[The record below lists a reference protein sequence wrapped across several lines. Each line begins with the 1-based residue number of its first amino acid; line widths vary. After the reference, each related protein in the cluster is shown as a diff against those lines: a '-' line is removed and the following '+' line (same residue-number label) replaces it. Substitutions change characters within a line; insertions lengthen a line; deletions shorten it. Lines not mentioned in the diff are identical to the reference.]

1 MTARAKI
8 SELEEISSNG
18 WPAREVE
25 YIGGWK
31 LRANDGVTRRA
42 NSVLPLADPK
52 RKLDDAVDAVE
63 QFYEHRG
70 IVPRFQVTEAS
81 APRNLD
87 SRLVERGYVTDIT
100 VRVQTTPLR
109 NLSAIGAHH
118 SVEMNPGLTAEWL
131 STYATAGQFDE
142 KAIKCRADI
151 LERIN
156 AKRAFALARISDN
169 IVGVGVGVVEQGWLG
184 LFAIETLVTY
194 RRAGVATSVIHSL
207 GAWGKENGARVAYLQ
222 VEAKNMPAL
231 ALYEEMGFKDA
242 YHYWSRTKTDTPKA
256 G

>member
-1 MTARAKI
+1 VTARAKI
-8 SELEEISSNG
+8 SELEQISSNG

-25 YIGGWK
+25 YIGGWR

-52 RKLDDAVDAVE
+52 RKLDDAIDAVE
-63 QFYEHRG
+63 QFYEHRV
-70 IVPRFQVTEAS
+70 IVPRFQMTEAS

-87 SRLVERGYVTDIT
+87 SQLVERGYVTDIT
-100 VRVQTTPLR
+100 VRVQTTSIR
-109 NLSAIGAHH
+109 NLTAIGARH
-118 SVEMNPGLTAEWL
+118 SVEMNLGITAEWL

-142 KAIKCRADI
+142 KAIKGRADI

-156 AKRAFALARISDN
+156 AKRAFALARMSDN
-169 IVGVGVGVVEQGWLG
+169 VLGVGVGVVEQGWLG
-184 LFAIETLVTY
+184 LFAIETLEAY
-194 RRAGVATSVIHSL
+194 RRAGVATSVVYSL
-207 GAWGKENGARVAYLQ
+207 GVWGKENGARAAYLQ

-231 ALYEEMGFKDA
+231 ALYEKMGFNDM
-242 YHYWSRTKTDTPKA
+242 YHYWSRTKTDARKT